1 MLGLLE
7 GEGIKMKS
15 NKKVT
20 AKNNGFNLNSFYI
33 KSKAKLWGRP
43 NHRGTLYMACIYI
56 ILIAMGFV
64 YLYPILD
71 MAVTSLMSLTDLLDA
86 SVKWIPTSIT
96 FDNYKD
102 AFDVMK
108 VKTTVGNT
116 ILSALLPAL
125 AQTLVC
131 GLTGYGLARYEFPF
145 KKLLL
150 ALLLITFIVPP
161 YVLMVPK
168 YTMFSD
174 YKMIGTLKTLIYP
187 ALLGQGTKSAIFV
200 LIFMQFFK
208 QTPKS
213 LDEAAKVD
221 GASDFRIF
229 FGVAVP
235 LAVPA
240 FIISFLFS
248 FVWYWNDTYFT
259 ALYMGITS
267 ATDTTV
273 VRTMLLELQNFEA
286 SYKQHIQAVSGW
298 GASVMGES
306 VANEAIKMAATVITI
321 SPLLI
326 MYFCLQRYFVEGID
340 RTGITGE

>member
-1 MLGLLE
+1 MHKLQE
-7 GEGIKMKS
+7 GEDIKMKEKS
-15 NKKVT
+15 NNYGFKV
-20 AKNNGFNLNSFYI
+20 NSFYI
-33 KSKAKLWGRP
+33 KSKARLWGRP
-43 NHRGTLYMACIYI
+43 NHRGSLYMACIYI
-56 ILIAMGFV
+56 MLIAMGFV

-86 SVKWIPTSIT
+86 SVKWIPTSLT
-96 FDNYKD
+96 LDNYKD

-125 AQTLVC
+125 AQTFVC
-131 GLTGYGLARYEFPF
+131 GLTGYGLARYDFPF

-174 YKMIGTLKTLIYP
+174 YKMIGTLKTLVYP

-229 FGVAVP
+229 FGIAVP

>member
-1 MLGLLE
+1 M
-7 GEGIKMKS
+7 
-15 NKKVT
+15 
-20 AKNNGFNLNSFYI
+20 
-33 KSKAKLWGRP
+33 
-43 NHRGTLYMACIYI
+43 
-56 ILIAMGFV
+56 LIALGFV

-71 MAVTSLMSLTDLLDA
+71 MFVRSFMTLTDLLDA
-86 SVKWIPTSIT
+86 SVHWIPTSIT
-96 FDNYKD
+96 LDNYKD
-102 AFDVMK
+102 AFEVMK
-108 VKTTVGNT
+108 VKNTFINTV
-116 ILSALLPAL
+116 LSALLPAL
-125 AQTLVC
+125 GQTLVC
-131 GLTGYGLARYEFPF
+131 SLTGYGLARYQVPF
-145 KKLLL
+145 KKIILS
-150 ALLLITFIVPP
+150 LLLITFIVPP

-174 YKMIGTLKTLIYP
+174 YEMIGSLKTLIYP

-208 QTPKS
+208 QTPLS
-213 LDEAAKVD
+213 LDEAARVD
-221 GASDFRIF
+221 GASELRIF
-229 FGVAVP
+229 YGIALP

-267 ATDTTV
+267 ATDTNI

-286 SYKQHIQAVSGW
+286 SYQQHIQAVSGW
-298 GASVMGES
+298 GTSVLGES

-321 SPLLI
+321 TPLLI
-326 MYFCLQRYFVEGID
+326 MYFCLQKFFVEGID

>member
-1 MLGLLE
+1 
-7 GEGIKMKS
+7 MKS
-15 NKKVT
+15 IIKQNQYDGIF
-20 AKNNGFNLNSFYI
+20 NGPFFARM
-33 KSKAKLWGRP
+33 KSKLWGRQ
-43 NHRGTLYMACIYI
+43 NRRGVLYMAIVYA

-71 MAVTSLMSLTDLLDA
+71 MFITSLKSLPDLLDA
-86 SVKWIPTSIT
+86 SVKWIPTSVT
-96 FDNYKD
+96 FDNYKE

-108 VKTTVGNT
+108 VKTTLGNT

-125 AQTLVC
+125 AQTAVC
-131 GLTGYGLARYEFPF
+131 GLTGYGLARYKFPG
-145 KKLLL
+145 KKLLM
-150 ALLLITFIVPP
+150 ALILITFIVPP

-208 QTPKS
+208 QTPLS
-213 LDEAAKVD
+213 LDEAARVD
-221 GASDFRIF
+221 GASEFKIF
-229 FGVAVP
+229 FGIAVP

-259 ALYMGITS
+259 SLYMGITS
-267 ATDTTV
+267 ATDTNV

-286 SYKQHIQAVSGW
+286 SYKQHVQAVSGW
-298 GASVMGES
+298 GTSVMGES

-321 SPLLI
+321 APLLLI
-326 MYFCLQRYFVEGID
+326 YFCLQRYFVEGID

>member
-1 MLGLLE
+1 ME
-7 GEGIKMKS
+7 RKTKTRPRDNHSNHGIAIARLRS
-15 NKKVT
+15 
-20 AKNNGFNLNSFYI
+20 
-33 KSKAKLWGRP
+33 KLWGRQ
-43 NHRGTLYMACIYI
+43 NHRGALYMAIIYTL
-56 ILIAMGFV
+56 LIAMGFV

-71 MAVTSLMSLTDLLDA
+71 MFVTSLKSLTDLLDA
-86 SVKWIPTSIT
+86 SVKWVPTSIT
-96 FDNYKD
+96 LDNYKQ
-102 AFDVMK
+102 AFEVMK
-108 VKTTVGNT
+108 VQKTIGNT

-125 AQTLVC
+125 AQTAVC
-131 GLTGYGLARYEFPF
+131 GLTGYGLARYNFPG

-150 ALLLITFIVPP
+150 ALILVTFIVPP
-161 YVLMVPK
+161 YVLMIPR

-174 YKMIGTLKTLIYP
+174 YKMIGHLTTLIYP
-187 ALLGQGTKSAIFV
+187 ALLGQGTRSAIFV

-208 QTPKS
+208 QTPLS
-213 LDEAAKVD
+213 LDEAARVD
-221 GASDFRIF
+221 GASEFKIF
-229 FGVAVP
+229 FGIAVP

-267 ATDTTV
+267 TTDTNV

-286 SYKQHIQAVSGW
+286 SYKQHVQDVAGW
-298 GASVMGES
+298 GVSVMGES

-321 SPLLI
+321 MPLLI
-326 MYFCLQRYFVEGID
+326 IYFCLQRYFVEGID